1 MTGQCLEDWKVR
13 YAPKNMDDDYDDRF
27 VEACQMLDYVEYL
40 ADILTVGDLELRTA
54 TVKDLMKDG
63 MIGGLEEKVR
73 RDCAKDRQINELI
86 YSCSFLS
93 AHPMKCIHGRFF
105 TVELLIPEDIL
116 TLQEYIRALL
126 RLCRKRSI

>member
-1 MTGQCLEDWKVR
+1 MARTNVLPAD
-13 YAPKNMDDDYDDRF
+13 APAW
-27 VEACQMLDYVEYL
+27 V
-40 ADILTVGDLELRTA
+40 T
-54 TVKDLMKDG
+54 
-63 MIGGLEEKVR
+63 
-73 RDCAKDRQINELI
+73 KDRQINELI